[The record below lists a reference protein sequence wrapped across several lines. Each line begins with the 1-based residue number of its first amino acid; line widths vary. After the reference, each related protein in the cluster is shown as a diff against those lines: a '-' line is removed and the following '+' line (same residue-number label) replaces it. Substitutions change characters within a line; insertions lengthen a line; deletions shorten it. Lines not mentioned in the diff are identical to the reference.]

1 MSFFIFP
8 FGETIGRIKYKCE
21 EEEEE
26 ESSKEK
32 LRTNSSINSL
42 GWRAAER
49 GKKNYIFFWSFP
61 QNPFRKQ
68 AVKMSHYVTI
78 STASK

>member
-49 GKKNYIFFWSFP
+49 GKKKLYIFLVFP
-61 QNPFRKQ
+61 PKPLSQ
-68 AVKMSHYVTI
+68 AGCENVTLRYH
-78 STASK
+78 KHRL